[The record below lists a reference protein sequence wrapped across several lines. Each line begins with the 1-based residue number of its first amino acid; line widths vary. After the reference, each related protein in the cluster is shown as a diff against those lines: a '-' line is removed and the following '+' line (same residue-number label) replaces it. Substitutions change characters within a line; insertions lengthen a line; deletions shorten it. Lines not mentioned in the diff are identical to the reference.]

1 MTSTFEILNNFF
13 DKIFVITLRRATE
26 RHEHIKKELDGLN
39 YEFYF
44 GEDKNDH
51 SIHELEEKNIYNQ
64 PKAIHYHRY
73 NKSMTLGH
81 ICCSWSHLHLY
92 ETIIKNNYHKVLI
105 FEDDVH
111 ILKENFTVL
120 SKTISQ
126 LPITWELLYLGWE
139 KHEKQKVFAP
149 VKKSV
154 YQVQRLLG
162 LHKWNKKQIKN
173 LYPKKYSEN
182 LMKAGFH
189 DCTHAYAITNTAAN
203 KLLQLQTPIAFNA
216 DSLLTYAVTTQMV
229 EAYIAVPKIFKQLSQ
244 YSNELSHSFVT
255 E

>member
-1 MTSTFEILNNFF
+1 MNSAFEVLNNFF
-13 DKIFVITLRRATE
+13 DKIFVITLSRATE
-26 RHEHIKKELDGLN
+26 RHSHIKTELEGLN
-39 YEFYF
+39 YEIYF
-44 GEDKNDH
+44 GEDKNAH
-51 SIHELEEKNIYNQ
+51 SIHELEEKNIYNKT
-64 PKAIHYHRY
+64 KASHYHRY

-92 ETIIKNNYHKVLI
+92 EKIVENNYRKVLI
-105 FEDDVH
+105 LEDDAVL
-111 ILKENFTVL
+111 LKENLSAL

-126 LPITWELLYLGWE
+126 LPSSWELLYLGWE
-139 KHEKQKVFAP
+139 KHETQKMFAP
-149 VKKSV
+149 VKKGI

-162 LHKWNKKQIKN
+162 LHKWSVKQIKN

-189 DCTHAYAITNTAAN
+189 DCTHAYAITNKAAHVLH
-203 KLLQLQTPIAFNA
+203 KLQTPIAFNA

-229 EAYIAVPKIFKQLSQ
+229 EAYIATPKIFKQLSQ
-244 YSNELSHSFVT
+244 YSNEKSHSFIK